1 MQRQFVVVPTKLR
14 GDTLLL
20 EPLDERHAPDLLAHC
35 DLTSLAYMRN
45 KPQELTPEAMERYI
59 ESLKSTPAMVPFA
72 IVLLAT
78 GQAVGVTTYMHIRPA
93 DRGLEIGSTWI
104 SPRYWG
110 TRVNPES
117 KYLLLEHAFER
128 LGAIRVEL
136 RTDSRNVRS
145 QRAIEKLGAV
155 REGVLRRHM
164 IMPDGYVRDT
174 VVYAITDQ
182 DWPQVRD
189 TLRIRLRSSEC

>member
-1 MQRQFVVVPTKLR
+1 M
-14 GDTLLL
+14 LL
-20 EPLDERHAPDLLAHC
+20 EPLDSHHGLDLLEHC
-35 DLTSLAYMRN
+35 DLVSLAYMRN
-45 KPQELTPEAMERYI
+45 KPQELTLESMERYI
-59 ESLKSTPAMVPFA
+59 SHLRNTPAMVPFA

-78 GQAVGVTTYMHIRPA
+78 GQAVGVTTYMNIRPE

-104 SPRYWG
+104 SPQYWG

-117 KYLLLEHAFER
+117 KYLLLQHAFEI

-136 RTDSRNVRS
+136 RTDSRNIRS

-164 IMPDGYVRDT
+164 IMPAGYVRDT

-182 DWPQVRD
+182 DWPQIKA
-189 TLRIRLRSSEC
+189 LLKERLQIP